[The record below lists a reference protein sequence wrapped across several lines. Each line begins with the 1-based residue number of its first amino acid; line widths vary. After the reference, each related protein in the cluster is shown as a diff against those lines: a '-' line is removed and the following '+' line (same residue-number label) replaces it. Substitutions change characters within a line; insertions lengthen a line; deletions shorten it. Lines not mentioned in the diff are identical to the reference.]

1 MPNIQN
7 ELDKLFTEWK
17 DRYVSADG
25 ILDEER
31 YWSAMPR
38 ITFLL
43 KEMYE
48 DTYLDNKIAPLP
60 DLCRNGYGPEG
71 NSPSFWRNLRTWQH
85 VITTRVNQA
94 QGIIDEAEA
103 NARLVPSELDKI
115 RETPV
120 TGVDYVNI
128 KKIVG
133 NSRSD
138 WEDIYSYARN
148 DADLLKR
155 QLELMEPQVI
165 FCCGYEDKINK
176 SVFECLKIILP
187 GLKITKTWKNGIT
200 IADNCLLV
208 IDWWHPS
215 ACGNYL
221 QWDKLDTE
229 GRLRNPGV
237 LTEIGKLNWSK
248 KA

>member
-7 ELDKLFTEWK
+7 ELDKLFAEWK
-17 DRYVSADG
+17 DRYVSTDG
-25 ILDEER
+25 ILDEEK

-43 KEMYE
+43 KEMYD

-60 DLCRNGYGPEG
+60 DLYRNGYGPEG
-71 NSPSFWRNLRTWQH
+71 GSPGFWRNLRTWQH

-94 QGIIDEAEA
+94 QGVIDETEA
-103 NARLVPSELDKI
+103 NARLAPSELDKI

-120 TGVDYVNI
+120 TGAGCVNI

-133 NSRSD
+133 NSTSD

-155 QLELMEPQVI
+155 QLELMDPQVI
-165 FCCGYEDKINK
+165 FCCGCDETNNK
-176 SVFECLKIILP
+176 SVFECLQIILP
-187 GLKITKTWKNGIT
+187 GLKISKTWNNGIAIT
-200 IADNCLLV
+200 GNGLLL

-215 ACGNYL
+215 ARGNYL

-229 GRLRNPGV
+229 DRFRNPCV